1 MPAKLKLK
9 VGLLLNDTQIPAW
22 AYYMVEQIQKSN
34 YAEISLLVLRNKPI
48 KSLNQSKFIYRL
60 YRKVDR
66 KLFSG
71 KTDAFAR
78 KDIETLFGELPKIYC
93 EIRETKFSDYLGD
106 GDLKALAEH
115 QPDVLIRLG
124 FRILRG
130 DVLRIP
136 KYGVWSFHHGDN
148 LVNKGGPPAFWE
160 VMLGWPI
167 TGSVVQILNEK
178 LDDGKVI
185 YRSWSQTD
193 PISVERN
200 AQRLYW
206 KSLFFIPRKL
216 KELHENGEEVFF
228 RDVEKLNQPSS
239 NSNKILFKPPGN
251 LECIQLIAAL
261 IARNFKRKWTEFGR
275 KKQWFL
281 LYQKPFTSTLKEL
294 KPQTFQKVIPPKD
307 RFYADPFPMRA
318 HNNDYVFFEE
328 LHYKDMKGKISLGQ
342 LSEKGFQYLEVVLEQ
357 AYHLSYPFIFS
368 HNNEYFMIPES
379 AASGNIELYKAAEF
393 PKKWVKERNL
403 MEKVHAVDTTVFY
416 YDGYWWMLSS
426 IKAHPAAGGSD
437 ELSLFYTSNFLEAEW
452 IPHPKNPIVSDIRK
466 ARMAGAILEKDGKLY
481 RPAQD
486 CSVRY
491 GYALRFFEISKLS
504 IEEYEEREIAELKPD
519 WMKNLLGNHSINTNA
534 DIAWMDAYQLV

>member
-22 AYYMVEQIQKSN
+22 AYHMVEQIQKSN

-66 KLFSG
+66 KLFGG

-78 KDIETLFGELPKIYC
+78 KEIETLCGGLPKIYC
-93 EIRETKFSDYLGD
+93 EIRDTKFSDYLGE

-160 VMLGWPI
+160 VMLGWPSS
-167 TGSVVQILNEK
+167 GSVVQILNEK

-216 KELHENGEEVFF
+216 KELHENGEEAFF

-239 NSNKILFKPPGN
+239 NSNKILYKPPGD
-251 LECIQLIAAL
+251 LECIQLIVAL
-261 IARNFKRKWTEFGR
+261 ITRNFKRKWTEFGR

-307 RFYADPFPMRA
+307 RFYADPFPIRA
-318 HNNDYVFFEE
+318 NNNDYVFFEE
-328 LHYKDMKGKISLGQ
+328 LHYKDKKGKISLGQ
-342 LSEKGFQYLEVVLEQ
+342 LSEKGFHYLEVVLEQ
-357 AYHLSYPFIFS
+357 AYHLSYPFVFC

-393 PKKWVKERNL
+393 PKKWFKERNL
-403 MEKVHAVDTTVFY
+403 MENVHAVDTTLFY
-416 YDGYWWMLSS
+416 YDGFWWMLSS

-437 ELSLFYTSNFLEAEW
+437 ELSLFYTSNFSEAEW

-534 DIAWMDAYQLV
+534 DIAWIDAYQLV